1 MAFRAFAWAIF
12 SSARKSYAATIDRAR
27 DILQRIA
34 ELASELEFVRCLSSS
49 WIFADQPESA
59 AYADLP
65 AEHTSLMLD
74 VGNQAFE
81 DSYDWRRADQLL
93 GAHWSHL
100 GVKDVRISGR
110 ERTWCPS
117 DEGSSD
123 FEQVARGW
131 QQRQRPGSWV
141 LMPFY
146 HADDNDAHLAA
157 LSKEVAWLRAQL
169 AQTAQTDQLE
179 AT

>member
-1 MAFRAFAWAIF
+1 
-12 SSARKSYAATIDRAR
+12 
-27 DILQRIA
+27 
-34 ELASELEFVRCLSSS
+34 
-49 WIFADQPESA
+49 
-59 AYADLP
+59 
-65 AEHTSLMLD
+65 MLD
-74 VGNQAFE
+74 VGNQAHE
-81 DSYDWRRADQLL
+81 GSYDWQRADQLL

-131 QQRQRPGSWV
+131 QRRQRPGSWV

-157 LSKEVAWLRAQL
+157 LSKGVQAACPIGPDGPVGGHSMSLRYATPTTFVRHVV
-169 AQTAQTDQLE
+169 TAVRSSHRPPS
-179 AT
+179 AAIYAPIS